1 MSLFLMYGTLDL
13 GYIMSRGDQMA
24 AVAQAAVHSQGTKGE
39 FAEFAGYGQKRR
51 YYTPAEVAMHNCTD
65 DCWVTVCGKFESS
78 MLYAVT

>member
-1 MSLFLMYGTLDL
+1 
-13 GYIMSRGDQMA
+13 MA

-65 DCWVTVCGKFESS
+65 DCWVTVCGKSEFS
-78 MLYAVT
+78 MLYVATYKTPALYPFPAYCITKGHHT